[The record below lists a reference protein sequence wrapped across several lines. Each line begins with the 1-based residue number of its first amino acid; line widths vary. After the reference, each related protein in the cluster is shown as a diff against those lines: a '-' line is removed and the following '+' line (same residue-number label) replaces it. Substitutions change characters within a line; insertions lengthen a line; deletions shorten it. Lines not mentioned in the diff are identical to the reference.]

1 MLKRLQKAAAM
12 NGIMGIALSGAAVET
27 RRIDASASNIA
38 NARTTGRLPEAGPAG
53 AADGARSPYVPVEA
67 TQGDIRGPEGQ
78 GAGVRGGVKP
88 LSTPLVAEYDPSS
101 PDADA
106 KGMVGVPNFDVGA
119 EFGQQILGSRAYS
132 ANLSMART
140 SSDMMKDLLNM
151 TA

>member
-1 MLKRLQKAAAM
+1 MS
-12 NGIMGIALSGAAVET
+12 GIMGIALSGAAVET

-67 TQGDIRGPEGQ
+67 TQGDVRGPEGQ

-106 KGMVGVPNFDVGA
+106 KGMVGVPNVDVGA

-132 ANLSMART
+132 ANLSVVRAT
-140 SSDMMKDLLNM
+140 DDMTRDLLRM
-151 TA
+151 QA

>member
-38 NARTTGRLPEAGPAG
+38 NARTTGRLGEAG
-53 AADGARSPYVPVEA
+53 AAGGARSPYAPVAA
-67 TQGDIRGPEGQ
+67 TQGDVRGPEGQ
-78 GAGVRGGVKP
+78 GAGVGGGVKP
-88 LSTPLVAEYDPSS
+88 LSTPVVAEYDPSS

-106 KGMVGVPNFDVGA
+106 KGMVGVPNVDAGG

-132 ANLSMART
+132 ANLSVVRAT
-140 SSDMMKDLLNM
+140 GDMTRDLLRM
-151 TA
+151 QA